1 MSVRSRGVDVGA
13 RAVSRRR
20 VLAGAVA
27 LAGAALSARR
37 AEATPESMAA
47 AIREATGGAE
57 AREGRVK
64 IEIPAIAENGNSVPV
79 KVAVD
84 SPMTEANHVTGI
96 HIFSERNPAPNVI
109 SFRLGPRAGKAVVST
124 RMRLATT
131 QTVVAVAAMSDG
143 TFWRGQ
149 EKVLVTLGACVEG
162 E

>member
-1 MSVRSRGVDVGA
+1 MSGRSRGVDVRP

-20 VLAGAVA
+20 VLAGALA
-27 LAGAALSARR
+27 LAGAALSLRG
-37 AEATPESMAA
+37 AEASPEALAA
-47 AIREATGGAE
+47 AIKEATGGAE

-64 IEIPAIAENGNSVPV
+64 LEIPAIAENGNSVPV
-79 KVAVD
+79 KVSVD
-84 SPMTEANHVTGI
+84 SPMTAASHVTSI
-96 HIFSERNPAPNVI
+96 HVFSERNPAPNVI
-109 SFRLGPRAGKAVVST
+109 GFRLGRRAGKAVVAT
-124 RMRLATT
+124 RMRLAGS